1 MHCVVNKD
9 GIVVALFL
17 TDDDAQDFIDHC
29 GPLYSWKEYTLKYL
43 EKFQPVA
50 IEAMG
55 DAACA
60 IGW

>member
-1 MHCVVNKD
+1 MHCVINND

-17 TDDDAQDFIDHC
+17 TDMDAQDFIDKC
-29 GPLYSWKEYTLKYL
+29 NKSWQNYTLKYL
-43 EKFQPVA
+43 EKFEPVA